1 MLREIGAAR
10 ADGSRGLRRWF
21 QDDYFDLYLWHD
33 ASGEP
38 IGFQLCYDR
47 NRKEG
52 AITWDRAAGFGHDR
66 VDSGEHIARH
76 PMTPILRSDGVPP
89 YFRIYD
95 RFLAASVE
103 CPQAVRDFALD
114 RLRAYRAA
122 LFGTPRKPHRKRGGV
137 SLPSPM
143 VTSSWGTPRCRR
155 CTATHASVEARAAV
169 HPRAYLRRPG

>member
-52 AITWDRAAGFGHDR
+52 AITWDRVAGFGHDR
-66 VDSGEHIARH
+66 VDNGEHIARH

-95 RFLAASVE
+95 RFLAASAE
-103 CPQAVRDFALD
+103 CPQTSATSLSIGCAHIAPHSSARRASRTASGAAFHFH
-114 RLRAYRAA
+114 LR
-122 LFGTPRKPHRKRGGV
+122 
-137 SLPSPM
+137 
-143 VTSSWGTPRCRR
+143 W
-155 CTATHASVEARAAV
+155 
-169 HPRAYLRRPG
+169 